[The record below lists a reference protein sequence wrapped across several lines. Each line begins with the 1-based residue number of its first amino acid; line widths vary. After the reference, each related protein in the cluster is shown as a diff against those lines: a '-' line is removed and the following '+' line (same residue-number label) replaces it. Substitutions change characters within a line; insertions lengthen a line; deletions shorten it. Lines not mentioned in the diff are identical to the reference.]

1 MPQREN
7 HKSWS
12 LDKFTV
18 AAGGSHS
25 PFTLQPTCRQASE
38 PVMLSIW
45 VVHPVKML
53 GTEFWPFRLHWKQQD
68 TCNLKGEG
76 GAG

>member
-25 PFTLQPTCRQASE
+25 PFTFTTANLSASKRAGYAFYLGSSSCENARNRILALSFTLEAAGHMQP
-38 PVMLSIW
+38 
-45 VVHPVKML
+45 
-53 GTEFWPFRLHWKQQD
+53 
-68 TCNLKGEG
+68 EG
-76 GAG
+76 